1 MRSFDGFFHKPE
13 KLVAEFTP
21 LRRLSK
27 NDGHLGRL
35 STQHAPPNASYHRLA
50 SCSALDYAIPQMEEA
65 VIQATPAS
73 AVTPKGRGWL
83 LVVLVFGLIWF
94 ELINQLKPEWWLNP
108 QYNYGLVVPLLALYL
123 FWKRWRN
130 RPAPS
135 QPPARTLPIVLVF
148 FCAVLFL
155 PVRFV
160 AEANPDWRLLSWAL
174 ALLTVAISF
183 LGLYLAGGRSWAR
196 HFAFPV
202 LFFLVAVP
210 WPVRI
215 EQLVIQNLMR
225 IVTAINVTF
234 LQLAGVPAL
243 QHGNVIE
250 VGAGFIGIEEACSGV
265 RSLQA
270 TLMVSLFLGELY
282 SFRISR
288 RLILIV
294 IGALLAFIC
303 NVVRT
308 AILVWAGTT
317 KGTQSIETWHD
328 PAGLTILMVCLFGLW
343 IASLIMMRRG
353 DAFTIA
359 AKIDHERSKPRLNWA
374 LLGALAVWFLAVE
387 AGVQAWYRTHQ
398 NFTSSHWAVNWP
410 ESESNYKKVAIAP
423 AAETLLRYNDG
434 GGASWDGADGRQW
447 MMYFFRWLPGRTA
460 ARFVKVHR
468 PDICLPA
475 SGRTMERDNGIQI
488 LAVNGVNLPVR
499 AYRFDDRGVPLHVF
513 YCYWD
518 ARSSYETVTAA
529 ESEDWSPRGRL
540 RAALQGRRD
549 IGAQMLEIIVWGY
562 QDDAEA
568 REALSRE
575 LNRVIHTS

>member
-1 MRSFDGFFHKPE
+1 MP
-13 KLVAEFTP
+13 LVQP
-21 LRRLSK
+21 
-27 NDGHLGRL
+27 
-35 STQHAPPNASYHRLA
+35 APGRLA
-50 SCSALDYAIPQMEEA
+50 SCCALGYAMPQMEEA
-65 VIQATPAS
+65 VLQRAGTVAGVAS
-73 AVTPKGRGWL
+73 RRPSFVAIL
-83 LVVLVFGLIWF
+83 LFALIWF
-94 ELINQLKPEWWLNP
+94 ELIKQLKAEWWLNP

-123 FWKRWRN
+123 FWKRWQS

-135 QPPARTLPIVLVF
+135 EPASRGIATVVILLCAAAFCPI
-148 FCAVLFL
+148 
-155 PVRFV
+155 RFI
-160 AEANPDWRLLSWAL
+160 AEANPDWRLLSWSL
-174 ALLTVAISF
+174 AFAAAAIS
-183 LGLYLAGGRSWAR
+183 LSILYLAGGSGWAR

-202 LFFLVAVP
+202 LFFLVSVP

-215 EQLVIQNLMR
+215 EQIVIQDLMR
-225 IVTAINVTF
+225 MVTAINVTF

-288 RLILIV
+288 RLILIA
-294 IGALLAFIC
+294 IGALLAFLC

-353 DAFTIA
+353 ASAVFA
-359 AKIDHERSKPRLNWA
+359 ANMDQAGWQPHFNFA
-374 LLGALAVWFLAVE
+374 LFGMVALWFLLVE
-387 AGVQAWYRTHQ
+387 ASVQLWYRTHQ
-398 NFTSSHWAVNWP
+398 NFTSAHWAVNWP
-410 ESESNYKKVAIAP
+410 ESESNYKKVPIAP

-434 GGASWDGADGRQW
+434 GGAAWEGSDGRQW

-488 LAVNGVNLPVR
+488 IVVNGVNLPIR
-499 AYRFDDRGVPLHVF
+499 SYRFDDRGVPLHVF

-518 ARSSYETVTAA
+518 ARSSYETVAAA
-529 ESEDWSPRGRL
+529 ESEDWSPGGRL

-562 QDDAEA
+562 QEDGEA
-568 REALSRE
+568 REALARE
-575 LNRVIHTS
+575 LARVIRTS